1 MTGALLISDDL
12 FQDEEA
18 VYRDGVIDML
28 QHISGN
34 NWTTEELMRWSM
46 MSLFQYSNHH
56 RKQIDQNSIEDCLT
70 TTDEN

>member
-1 MTGALLISDDL
+1 MTGAILISDDL
-12 FQDEEA
+12 VKDEEA

-46 MSLFQYSNHH
+46 MSLFQ
-56 RKQIDQNSIEDCLT
+56 
-70 TTDEN
+70 